1 MPLFWDRT
9 LSSDYQILNRLR
21 GTEEN
26 WIWLKDL
33 REKKKTGF
41 KTVLWEL
48 QIKMYFAKGDL
59 CERIHELYLPLYVR
73 GLPLYVTASTF
84 VLIHPWQWGP
94 QGTERSV
101 IS

>member
-1 MPLFWDRT
+1 
-9 LSSDYQILNRLR
+9 
-21 GTEEN
+21 
-26 WIWLKDL
+26 
-33 REKKKTGF
+33 
-41 KTVLWEL
+41 
-48 QIKMYFAKGDL
+48 MYFAKGDL